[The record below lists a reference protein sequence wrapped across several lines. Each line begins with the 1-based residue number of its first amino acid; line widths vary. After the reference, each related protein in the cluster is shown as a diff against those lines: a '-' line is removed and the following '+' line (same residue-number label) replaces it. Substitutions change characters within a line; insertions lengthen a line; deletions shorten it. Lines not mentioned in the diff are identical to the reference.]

1 MKILDSNLWVKGTL
15 KTNQTAVELLE
26 AVEDGQIMTAMNEY
40 ILAETLAAFDRV
52 LTGHQ
57 HDQVLTAF
65 LRRLHTM
72 EGLREV
78 PSGKPNDPPTSRRSS
93 IPSAIAPRS
102 LCSHRCVT
110 SNRKTCRS
118 WSTHTNST
126 RTSPACSR
134 TMQPSQ
140 PSRQPSTISPRSR
153 CSTLNDSLGEPLPE
167 GVSQT
172 PRSHCRCV
180 RPRWWADRQRRS
192 A

>member
-78 PSGKPNDPPTSRRSS
+78 PQWHTQRSAHQQTLLDTQRNRT
-93 IPSAIAPRS
+93 AIALLAQVCDIQPKDVPILVYAYEFYTHEPSVLTNDAAFAAVTPAEYNLPAIS
-102 LCSHRCVT
+102 LQYV
-110 SNRKTCRS
+110 
-118 WSTHTNST
+118 
-126 RTSPACSR
+126 
-134 TMQPSQ
+134 
-140 PSRQPSTISPRSR
+140 
-153 CSTLNDSLGEPLPE
+153 E
-167 GVSQT
+167 
-172 PRSHCRCV
+172 
-180 RPRWWADRQRRS
+180 
-192 A
+192 